1 VTTFLIIGGIALL
14 IALAAWFGGTPS
26 FRHRFGSEGKDPGQ
40 AGAHARGSML
50 NADRDFRKND

>member
-1 VTTFLIIGGIALL
+1 VTTFLIIGGIALH

-26 FRHRFGSEGKDPGQ
+26 SRHPFGIEGKDPGQ
-40 AGAHARGSML
+40 ACAHARGSML